1 MVSPCDDEPE
11 TLDKPAQTETVKNT
25 SSYRADAKN
34 FFLTFAQCDRKK
46 EIAVEAIEKERHLP
60 TTSSDWEESL
70 YIEVMED
77 YVITAELGHL
87 AKDQKKHKEKMRAH
101 FANLKSFIRTEIAN
115 ARGDE
120 RARVRER
127 ITDYVNKKFLEG
139 VVVDPLE
146 LYEALTNQE

>member
-1 MVSPCDDEPE
+1 MN
-11 TLDKPAQTETVKNT
+11 KPHTE
-25 SSYRADAKN
+25 
-34 FFLTFAQCDRKK
+34 
-46 EIAVEAIEKERHLP
+46 H